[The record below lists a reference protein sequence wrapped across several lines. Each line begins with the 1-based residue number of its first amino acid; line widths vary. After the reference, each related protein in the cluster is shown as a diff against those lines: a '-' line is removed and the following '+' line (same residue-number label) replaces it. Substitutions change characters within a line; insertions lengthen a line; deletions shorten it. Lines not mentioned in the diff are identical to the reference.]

1 MPRTQKVSVALQK
14 DALVA
19 AKKAAVAE
27 GSSLSGFL
35 MRLLNAEFERRA
47 RFDSMDRFIEKCAPN
62 VRVTEADMQAIRDE
76 MTAPLKPVRRS
87 KRKRAA

>member
-1 MPRTQKVSVALQK
+1 MPRTQKVSVAVQK

-19 AKKAAVAE
+19 AKKAATAE
-27 GSSLSGFL
+27 GLSLSGFL
-35 MRLLNAEFERRA
+35 MKLLKAEFERQA
-47 RFDSMDRFIEKCAPN
+47 RFDSMDRFIETYAPN
-62 VRVTEADMQAIRDE
+62 VRVTETDMQAIRDE